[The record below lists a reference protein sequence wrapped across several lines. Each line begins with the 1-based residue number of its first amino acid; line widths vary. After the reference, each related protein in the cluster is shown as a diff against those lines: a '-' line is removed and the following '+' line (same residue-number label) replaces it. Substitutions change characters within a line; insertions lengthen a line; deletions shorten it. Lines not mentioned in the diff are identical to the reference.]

1 MVFRN
6 LDTVGLY
13 LVPAAAIVI
22 SLVWLSQIPGPVE
35 LAGSAVAL
43 AGVMLA
49 SSRSRST
56 WPEGDQRWPFVRID
70 LQEGKPAE

>member
-35 LAGSAVAL
+35 LALSSAD
-43 AGVMLA
+43 A
-49 SSRSRST
+49 SM
-56 WPEGDQRWPFVRID
+56 
-70 LQEGKPAE
+70 